1 MFATQTL
8 SRRLLYSMFPWY
20 LLIALIMTMAEL
32 AIQYAS
38 VSQNIDSDLAS
49 LSQTVAPSV
58 TNAVWELDTPKLQAI
73 VQGVR
78 RNAIVTGLQIES
90 ASGEIILQDGE
101 LPVAPAEIEGGFLGR
116 FKQSVLPL
124 TYPSARGEN
133 RVIGQLKTYSNR
145 QVVWD
150 RTKHSALVVILDS
163 IVTATAVWLLFLW
176 TISYRLSNSVTRVAA
191 SVSNWRFQP
200 SDAPVEKIDYPYQ
213 DELGELVE
221 AFNESRRRNFDALQ
235 ALNELNHNLEEMVA
249 TRTRELLR
257 AKELAE
263 EATRAKSDFL
273 ANMSHEIR
281 TPMNAILG
289 MLYLALKGKLPPALH
304 NQLAKAQGAAH
315 SLLGIIN
322 DILDFSKIEAGKLD
336 IEQVEFGLDTVVE
349 RLTDA
354 VGYLLEHKGIE
365 FLIRYDPTIPAR
377 LIGDPLRLG
386 QVLLN
391 LCSNAVKFTEQG
403 EIELAFRCLNAT
415 ETDITIQICVRD
427 SGMGMPA
434 EVQQKLFEKFTQA
447 DQSTTRR
454 FGGTGLGLA
463 ISKNLAELMGGRIWV
478 EDSRPDKGTT
488 ICFTVCLKIAERAQ
502 ARQRALVEQAGPLL
516 KGIRVLVVDD
526 NEVSR
531 EILAEVLRYF
541 QLDVDTAP
549 SGQAAIEALRA
560 ASASP
565 YDLVLMDWRM
575 PGMNGDEAAQRIH
588 RDASLPVQPKI
599 VIVTAYGR
607 EDVLRLA
614 EQAGV
619 DGILIKPVSPSVLL
633 DTALTV
639 LGRGRIFEEDDKRS
653 ALTPV
658 IPASGQLAG
667 ARLLLVEDNDINR
680 EFATELLLSEGI
692 EIDQA
697 VNGLEAVEKVQIRDY
712 DGVLMD
718 IQMPLM
724 DGLDAARQIRAL
736 ADVPGGERFASLP
749 IIAMT
754 ALAMAHDAEKSQAAG
769 MNDHVTKPIAP
780 DRLMAALAKWV
791 KLPVDRAS
799 RPATTVSAPPDGQ
812 LPADLLAI
820 TSLDTRE
827 GVRRIG
833 GKAEAYR
840 KQLRRFRENYP
851 DAIAKLRRLA
861 GVPCKQPAEEYCHA
875 LKGLTGNIGAHALY
889 KILCAI
895 DVQLKQGDTP
905 DEASFDEADALLQR
919 TMGEIDGLSRIP
931 VLAPLPGAVPMASGA
946 IRMLLA
952 RLDNALEYD
961 LGAVEALLAEL
972 RAGVAGTPLEA
983 DIAVIAALADVFD
996 IDAARAKVNKLDALQ
1011 QEQKP

>member
-8 SRRLLYSMFPWY
+8 SRRLLYTMFPWY

-38 VSQNIDSDLAS
+38 VSRNIDSDLAS

-58 TNAVWELDTPKLQAI
+58 TNAVWELDTPKLQSIA
-73 VQGVR
+73 QGVR
-78 RNAIVTGLQIES
+78 KNAIVTGLEIES
-90 ASGEIILQDGE
+90 ASGEVLLRDGE
-101 LPVAPAEIEGGFLGR
+101 LPATPDEVMGIFLSR

-124 TYPSARGEN
+124 TYQSPRGES
-133 RVIGQLKTYSNR
+133 VQIGLLKMYSNR

-150 RTKHSALVVILDS
+150 RTKYSALVVILDS
-163 IVTATAVWLLFLW
+163 IVTATALWLLFLW
-176 TISYRLSNSVTRVAA
+176 TISYRLSNSVTHVAVSVA
-191 SVSNWRFQP
+191 SWRFQP
-200 SDAPVEKIDYPYQ
+200 SDAPVDKIDYPYQ

-221 AFNESRRRNFDALQ
+221 AFNESRRRNFDSLQ
-235 ALNELNHNLEEMVA
+235 ALNELNHNLERMVA
-249 TRTRELLR
+249 SRTQELLR
-257 AKELAE
+257 AKEQAE

-289 MLYLALKGKLPPALH
+289 MLYLALKGSLPPALH

-336 IEQVEFGLDTVVE
+336 IEQVEFGLDTVLE

-354 VGYLLEHKGIE
+354 VGYLAEHKGIE

-386 QVLLN
+386 QILLN
-391 LCSNAVKFTEQG
+391 LCSNAAKFTEQG
-403 EIELAFRCLNAT
+403 EIELAFRCLKAS
-415 ETDITIQICVRD
+415 ESDITMQVCVRD
-427 SGMGMPA
+427 SGIGIPP

-478 EDSRPDKGTT
+478 EDTQPGKGTT
-488 ICFTVCLKIAERAQ
+488 ICFTVCLQIALQAQ
-502 ARQRALVEQAGPLL
+502 ARQRELVEQAGPLL

-531 EILAEVLRYF
+531 EILAEMLRF
-541 QLDVDTAP
+541 FRLDVGTAP
-549 SGQAAIEALRA
+549 SGPAAIEALRA
-560 ASASP
+560 ASTSP

-639 LGRGRIFEEDDKRS
+639 LGRGRIFEEEDRRQ
-653 ALTPV
+653 ALTAAL
-658 IPASGQLAG
+658 PASGQLAG

-697 VNGLEAVEKVQIRDY
+697 VNGLEAVEKVQVREY
-712 DGVLMD
+712 DAVLMD
-718 IQMPLM
+718 IQMPLL
-724 DGLDAARQIRAL
+724 DGLEAARQIRAL
-736 ADVPGGERFASLP
+736 ADAPGSERFARLP

-754 ALAMAHDAEKSQAAG
+754 ALAMTHDAEKSQAAG

-791 KLPVDRAS
+791 KVPVDRAGRS
-799 RPATTVSAPPDGQ
+799 EAMVSVPPAGQ
-812 LPADLLAI
+812 LPADLLAMS
-820 TSLDTRE
+820 SLDARE

-833 GKAEAYR
+833 GKADAYR

-861 GVPCKQPAEEYCHA
+861 AEEGNRRAEEYCHA

-889 KILCAI
+889 EMLGVI
-895 DVQLKQGDTP
+895 DAQLKRGEAP
-905 DEASFDEADALLQR
+905 DAATFDQADALLQR
-919 TMGEIDGLSRIP
+919 TMGEIDGVSSPP
-931 VLAPLPGAVPMASGA
+931 VLAPLPGAVPMTPEAMQ
-946 IRMLLA
+946 ILLV
-952 RLDNALEYD
+952 RLKNALEFD
-961 LGAVEALLAEL
+961 LGAVEGLIAEL
-972 RAGVAGTPLEA
+972 RGGVAGTPLDAEIVA
-983 DIAVIAALADVFD
+983 IAALADIFD
-996 IDAARAKVNKLDALQ
+996 IDAARARVKKLEALQ
-1011 QEQKP
+1011 QEQKS